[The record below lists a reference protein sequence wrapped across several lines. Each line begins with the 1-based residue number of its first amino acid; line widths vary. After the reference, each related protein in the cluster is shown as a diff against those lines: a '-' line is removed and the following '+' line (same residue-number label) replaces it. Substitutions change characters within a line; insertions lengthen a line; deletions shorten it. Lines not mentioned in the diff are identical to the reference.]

1 MNASLVSRLL
11 NTADASQFFETS
23 VRIWRNIG
31 IVEKRMNIKLKSIT
45 GIREPRNLSREI
57 GFPNVIPGII
67 VWPAKRAV
75 GLVIKRCVSRRQV
88 RNAIQALQMLA
99 CSPQSNPNL
108 PTPASRGSG
117 VLARSSSHPPDAICW
132 NPPARLI
139 EVSTQTDWPVDLFEA
154 WVRANPHRVLKILDL
169 DPDLLLGLPPPS
181 PTPSPSSPPPP
192 PYEPLSSLVG
202 SPHHSPSRSLTTGNY

>member
-1 MNASLVSRLL
+1 MKIHGSEILRKNM
-11 NTADASQFFETS
+11 TE
-23 VRIWRNIG
+23 II
-31 IVEKRMNIKLKSIT
+31 
-45 GIREPRNLSREI
+45 LS
-57 GFPNVIPGII
+57 GYFIP
-67 VWPAKRAV
+67 
-75 GLVIKRCVSRRQV
+75 RQV

-139 EVSTQTDWPVDLFEA
+139 DISTQTDWPVDLFEA
-154 WVRANPHRVLKILDL
+154 WVRANPRRVLKILNL
-169 DPDLLLGLPPPS
+169 DSDQLLRLHPSS

-192 PYEPLSSLVG
+192 PYEPLSPLVAT
-202 SPHHSPSRSLTTGNY
+202 PQQSPSRSLTTGNYPLNARRVFPP